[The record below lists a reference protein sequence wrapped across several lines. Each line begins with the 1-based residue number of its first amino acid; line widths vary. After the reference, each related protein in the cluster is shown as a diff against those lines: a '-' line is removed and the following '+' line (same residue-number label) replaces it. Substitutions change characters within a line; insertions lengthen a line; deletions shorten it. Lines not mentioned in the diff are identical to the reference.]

1 MGRSPQKF
9 FAEVQVTPSRFEV
22 LSTLEESE
30 GEKEQIEDIETEEKK
45 DNSAEGEI
53 EGNKKEDNKESSVKV
68 DEGKTR
74 MVEGGR
80 KILLRDS
87 KTRHKVLS
95 EASNQA
101 KNDLGTKRGSRKNL

>member
-1 MGRSPQKF
+1 M
-9 FAEVQVTPSRFEV
+9 
-22 LSTLEESE
+22 
-30 GEKEQIEDIETEEKK
+30 
-45 DNSAEGEI
+45 
-53 EGNKKEDNKESSVKV
+53 KV